1 MAGDELQLSP
11 RICTMDLS
19 NVHDKR
25 QSCVKEQEQAPF
37 EIIALNDRLARA
49 TGQQQRAGIR
59 KCLEPSLL
67 AVIALCIS

>member
-25 QSCVKEQEQAPF
+25 QSCVEEQEQAPF

-49 TGQQQRAGIR
+49 TG
-59 KCLEPSLL
+59 
-67 AVIALCIS
+67 